1 MRTSGIT
8 STTPEE
14 ISQNAA
20 VVFKNLKYVYTKVE
34 VEDDGDAPEGALKVV
49 ADGTKEDEKTI
60 QLKKLKNHGVSF
72 IGLAEGY
79 DTPNVGDY
87 VIGAWDDSEGNVLCA
102 TSGGTKAKIV
112 SEFLDIDVDG
122 AYVKVSGFKV
132 KTGEQASI
140 EANMLNQSVESLK
153 RAIVGKEV
161 EDGLIKG
168 FTQIET
174 KPLLELSDYLSNIG
188 YVYRKSNGK
197 MVIIIMENVICS
209 SGFETENKNKDA
221 AVTPI
226 TFECTAD
233 FKSGKYDTLPVY
245 IFYED

>member
-8 STTPEE
+8 STTPQE

-20 VVFKNLKYVYTKVE
+20 VIFKNLKYTYRKAQ
-34 VEDDGDAPEGALKVV
+34 EDTPGALKVV
-49 ADGTKEDEKTI
+49 ADGTVETEKTI
-60 QLKKLKNHGVSF
+60 QISKLTQNVSF
-72 IGLAEGY
+72 IGLAESY
-79 DTPNVGDY
+79 IPAVDDY
-87 VIGAWDDSEGNVLCA
+87 VVGAWDDSEENVLCA

-112 SEFLDIDVDG
+112 SEFLDIEVDG

-132 KTGEQASI
+132 KVGESATI
-140 EANMLNQSVESLK
+140 EAKMLNQSVESLK

-161 EDGLIKG
+161 DSLIKG

-197 MVIIIMENVICS
+197 MVIIILENAICS
-209 SGFETENKNKDA
+209 SGLETENKNKDA

-226 TFECTAD
+226 TFEATAD
-233 FKSGKYDTLPVY
+233 FASGKYDTLPVY